1 MSAPSNVRNVSSTVN
16 SIKHPDDTVPRVLIT
31 RHGRIDMTC
40 HTVLMG
46 VVNVTPDSFYDG
58 GKRFDS
64 AKAVADAL
72 EMVDSGAEILDIGGE
87 STRPGAQPVALEEEL
102 RRIVPVI
109 RDLRK
114 NSNVPISIDTY
125 KEAVA
130 RAALDAGADIV
141 NDISSL
147 RFDPE
152 MAPLVASENVP
163 LILMHMQGVPRT
175 MQLEPHYQDVVQEV
189 QDFLAERILG
199 AQEAGIAKRQII
211 IDPGIGFGK
220 SLAHNL
226 ALLKNLGSFNSLGQP
241 LLVGISRKAF
251 IGKILNLAGPEE
263 RLEGSLAAAVAAA
276 LSGANIVRA
285 HDISETHRALRVADA
300 IRLGRLV
307 DLVGDDRTV
316 GSTT

>member
-1 MSAPSNVRNVSSTVN
+1 VSAPSNVRNVSSTVN

-31 RHGRIDMTC
+31 RHRRIDMTC

-46 VVNVTPDSFYDG
+46 IVNVTPDSFYDG

-72 EMVDSGAEILDIGGE
+72 EMVDSGAEILDVGGE
-87 STRPGAQPVALEEEL
+87 STRPGAEPVPLEEEL
-102 RRIVPVI
+102 RRVLPVI
-109 RDLRK
+109 RELRK

-141 NDISSL
+141 NDISAL
-147 RFDPE
+147 RFDPR
-152 MAPLVASENVP
+152 MAALVASENIP

-175 MQLEPHYQDVVQEV
+175 MQVEPHYQDVVREV
-189 QDFLAERILG
+189 RDFLAERVHS
-199 AQEAGIAKRQII
+199 AKEAGIAARQII

-220 SLAHNL
+220 TLAHNL
-226 ALLKNLGSFNSLGQP
+226 ALLKDLGSFNSLGQS
-241 LLVGISRKAF
+241 LLVGNSRKAF
-251 IGKILNLAGPEE
+251 IGKILNAAGPEE

-276 LSGANIVRA
+276 LSGANIVRV
-285 HDISETHRALRVADA
+285 HDVSETYRALRVADA
-300 IRLGRLV
+300 IRFGRLT
-307 DLVGDDRTV
+307 DLGE
-316 GSTT
+316 